1 MINISKPKLFILPR
15 KIESNLLVNWIITDE
30 NGDIIIDWDRLSTV
44 IIPLNQPN
52 IQNPDLVNPYDA
64 DPILPN
70 IQNPDL
76 VNPYAAGPIWTIR
89 PNDIWYSDNL
99 SIMSSNTAARSLI
112 I

>member
-1 MINISKPKLFILPR
+1 MINISKPKIFVLPR

-52 IQNPDLVNPYDA
+52 IQNPDMVNPYDA
-64 DPILPN
+64 GPIL
-70 IQNPDL
+70 
-76 VNPYAAGPIWTIR
+76 